1 MKVLIPLSFL
11 IAGVFAQDGCGFPDG
26 PDCVSLGEG
35 ANGLEQ
41 FADDGCCLLPIRC
54 GNGDGGERCERV
66 AVAGNNNNNN
76 ADNNNNN
83 AGNGNNDNNAGNNN
97 AGNNNDA
104 GNNNNNNAGN
114 GNAGNAGNNNN
125 GNNNAGNDNAG
136 NAGNAADDENCGFPN
151 GPDCES
157 LGEGANGLEQ
167 FADDGCCLLPFR
179 CGNGD
184 GGERCERVPVASNK
198 VRSLHAL
205 RTRNRESKKHLRA
218 RDGKRRMHLRPRFH
232 GPRDS

>member
-11 IAGVFAQDGCGFPDG
+11 IAGAFAQDGCGFPDG

-66 AVAGNNNNNN
+66 AVAGNNNNN
-76 ADNNNNN
+76 
-83 AGNGNNDNNAGNNN
+83 AGNGNNN
-97 AGNNNDA
+97 AGNNNNDDDDDDA
-104 GNNNNNNAGN
+104 GNNNNNAGN
-114 GNAGNAGNNNN
+114 GNAGNG
-125 GNNNAGNDNAG
+125 NAGNGG
-136 NAGNAADDENCGFPN
+136 NAGNAAEDENCGFPN

-184 GGERCERVPVASNK
+184 GGERCERVPVASNNK
-198 VRSLHAL
+198 VRSLRVL
-205 RTRNRESKKHLRA
+205 RTRNRGSKKPLRA
-218 RDGKRRMHLRPRFH
+218 RDGKRRVHLRPRFH

>member
-1 MKVLIPLSFL
+1 MKYLIPLSLL
-11 IAGVFAQDGCGFPDG
+11 IASAFAQDGCGFPDG

-66 AVAGNNNNNN
+66 AAGGNNNNNN
-76 ADNNNNN
+76 NANDNANAGNGNGNVNDNGNNNNN
-83 AGNGNNDNNAGNNN
+83 ANGN
-97 AGNNNDA
+97 
-104 GNNNNNNAGN
+104 
-114 GNAGNAGNNNN
+114 
-125 GNNNAGNDNAG
+125 
-136 NAGNAADDENCGFPN
+136 DENCGFPN

-184 GGERCERVPVASNK
+184 GGERCERVPAAANNRVRFIRAA
-198 VRSLHAL
+198 RSLH
-205 RTRNRESKKHLRA
+205 SGVKK
-218 RDGKRRMHLRPRFH
+218 
-232 GPRDS
+232 

>member
-1 MKVLIPLSFL
+1 MN
-11 IAGVFAQDGCGFPDG
+11 CGFPDG

-41 FADDGCCLLPIRC
+41 FADPDGCCLLPIRC

-66 AVAGNNNNNN
+66 AAT
-76 ADNNNNN
+76 
-83 AGNGNNDNNAGNNN
+83 
-97 AGNNNDA
+97 
-104 GNNNNNNAGN
+104 
-114 GNAGNAGNNNN
+114 GNNNN
-125 GNNNAGNDNAG
+125 GNANDNANENTNDNTNDNADDDTNDNADDAIADVDAGTG
-136 NAGNAADDENCGFPN
+136 NTNNNGNTNDENCGFPN

-184 GGERCERVPVASNK
+184 GGERCERVAVAAN
-198 VRSLHAL
+198 
-205 RTRNRESKKHLRA
+205 NRIRFLRA
-218 RDGKRRMHLRPRFH
+218 ARSRNSRVRK
-232 GPRDS
+232 

>member
-1 MKVLIPLSFL
+1 MKFLLPLSLL
-11 IAGVFAQDGCGFPDG
+11 IAGALAQTGCGFPDG

-41 FADDGCCLLPIRC
+41 FADPDGCCLLPLRC

-66 AVAGNNNNNN
+66 ATGGNNDNTADTDADAGAEDIVADVDDSNTDVDVGNDTNNNN
-76 ADNNNNN
+76 AN
-83 AGNGNNDNNAGNNN
+83 
-97 AGNNNDA
+97 
-104 GNNNNNNAGN
+104 
-114 GNAGNAGNNNN
+114 
-125 GNNNAGNDNAG
+125 
-136 NAGNAADDENCGFPN
+136 DENCGFPN

-184 GGERCERVPVASNK
+184 GGERCERVAVAANS
-198 VRSLHAL
+198 RIRFMRAASSRFTGA
-205 RTRNRESKKHLRA
+205 RN
-218 RDGKRRMHLRPRFH
+218 
-232 GPRDS
+232 